1 MKRILLVGRYQ
12 PGELQNGPGKYTS
25 EMLQA
30 DYNGYNVQ
38 FVQYFFDGYRYGIL
52 KKLFGFEKIN
62 TALPCFTLGIIPL
75 IFQVLLFR
83 PHIVH
88 VLNFERF
95 IRIYLSL
102 KKLLRFQLVYTCHG
116 IAGNEDIEKGLT
128 SRSYINQNIKTESKL
143 LAEADAIITFSN
155 VAGRLAKQFYNF
167 VLRNELRMLPGVLDN
182 PNGNISTNT
191 NPKVQKLLCY
201 TGNLNRQLHTLPI
214 VIELAILYPSLQFT
228 VVGSSTNATELPKN
242 IKCIRAMPYP
252 QWLIEIHEHDC
263 FIIAYPNESF
273 SFAALDALTSGL
285 ILLAEKNSGIA
296 EHIIHGVNGFLFD
309 SAVKGS
315 ASVIIN
321 KLLNEPDS
329 VSGISS
335 EAIQTAR
342 KFEKFQMLKKT
353 LQLYSDLLRVK

>member
-25 EMLQA
+25 EMLLA

-38 FVQYFFDGYRYGIL
+38 FAQYFFDGYRYGIL
-52 KKLFGFEKIN
+52 RKLFGFEKIN
-62 TALPCFTLGIIPL
+62 AALPCFTLGVIPL
-75 IFQVLLFR
+75 IFQVILFR

-95 IRIYLSL
+95 IRIHLSL

-116 IAGNEDIEKGLT
+116 IAGNEDFEKGLT
-128 SRSYINQNIKTESKL
+128 DRSYIKQNIKTESRL
-143 LAEADAIITFSN
+143 LSEADTIITFSN

-182 PNGNISTNT
+182 TIISSNANT
-191 NPKVQKLLCY
+191 TQMVQKILCY
-201 TGNLNRQLHTLPI
+201 TGNPNRELYTLPI
-214 VIELAILYPSLQFT
+214 VIELSALFPSLQFT
-228 VVGSSTNATELPKN
+228 VVGGSTNAAELPQN
-242 IKCIRAMPYP
+242 VKCINAMPYP
-252 QWLIEIHEHDC
+252 QWLNEIHEHDC
-263 FIIAYPNESF
+263 YIIAYPNESF
-273 SFAALDALTSGL
+273 SFAALDVLASGK

-309 SAVKGS
+309 SAIKGS
-315 ASVIIN
+315 ASVIIY

-329 VSGISS
+329 VSGISC
-335 EAIQTAR
+335 EALKTAR
-342 KFEKFQMLKKT
+342 KFEKSQMLEKT
-353 LQLYSDLLRVK
+353 LQLYSDLLQV